1 MLTQAI
7 DYRDECDALYALLAD
22 VDAAQWSQ
30 PTQFKRWT
38 LDDVLGHL
46 HMFDYAARLTL
57 EGPNAFAAFWDSF
70 SHSLAAGHSMVEYT
84 RVWLRGCAGRELLES
99 WHDFSHQVADE
110 YAGLDPARRVKWA
123 GPDMSVRSCISARQM
138 ETWAHGQ
145 AAFDL
150 LGRVRVEHDRI
161 RNIAIMGV
169 NTFGWTFVNRGRAV
183 PTTKPH
189 VRLRS
194 PSGEWWTWHEPDSRN
209 FVEGSA
215 VEFCQVV
222 AQTRNIADT
231 ALRVSGEA
239 AHEWMSL
246 AQCFA
251 GPPETPPAP
260 GSRFVRPGSNPS

>member
-1 MLTQAI
+1 
-7 DYRDECDALYALLAD
+7 
-22 VDAAQWSQ
+22 
-30 PTQFKRWT
+30 
-38 LDDVLGHL
+38 
-46 HMFDYAARLTL
+46 
-57 EGPNAFAAFWDSF
+57 
-70 SHSLAAGHSMVEYT
+70 
-84 RVWLRGCAGRELLES
+84 
-99 WHDFSHQVADE
+99 
-110 YAGLDPARRVKWA
+110 
-123 GPDMSVRSCISARQM
+123 
-138 ETWAHGQ
+138 
-145 AAFDL
+145 
-150 LGRVRVEHDRI
+150 
-161 RNIAIMGV
+161 IAIMGV

-260 GSRFVRPGSNPS
+260 GSRFVRVGSHPS